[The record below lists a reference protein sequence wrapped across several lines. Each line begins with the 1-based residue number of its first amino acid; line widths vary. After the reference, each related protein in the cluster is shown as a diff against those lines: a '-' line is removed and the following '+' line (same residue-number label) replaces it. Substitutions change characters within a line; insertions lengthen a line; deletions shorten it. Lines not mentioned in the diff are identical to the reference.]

1 MNDLNELSS
10 QTPIEV
16 ALGIDENGMTTA
28 RRLYEFLELA
38 RGQFSRWAKSNIV
51 ENLFATEGEDYWGF
65 DIDVEGNETR
75 DYKLT
80 AHFAKKLS
88 MKGNGERAEEAREY
102 FTRVEERVKEVA
114 VNRQRLSP
122 ETQALFGLI
131 ENMAK
136 QELEQ
141 KRQAEKLMQLDNK
154 MDSIKNVVALNPND
168 WRKDTSSLITKMA
181 QNLGGYEHIKE
192 LREESYRYLDERMGI
207 SLGTRLTNKRRR
219 MADEGICKSRRDKLN
234 QLDVIADDK
243 KLIEGYVAIVKEM
256 AIKYGVA

>member
-192 LREESYRYLDERMGI
+192 LREESYRYLDERMGV

>member
-1 MNDLNELSS
+1 MNDLHEITN
-10 QTPIEV
+10 QTPIEI

-102 FTRVEERVKEVA
+102 FTRVEERVKEVGI
-114 VNRQRLSP
+114 NRQKLSP

-131 ENMAK
+131 ESMAK

-141 KRQAEKLMQLDNK
+141 KRQSEKLEQIDNK
-154 MDSIKNVVALNPND
+154 VNSIKDVVALNPND
-168 WRKDTSSLITKMA
+168 WRKDTSSLISKMA

-192 LREESYRYLDERMGI
+192 LREESYRYLDERMGV

-219 MADEGICKSRRDKLN
+219 MADEGVCKSRRDKLN